1 VMKRLLPGILIALS
15 LLLSSCV
22 RINTGRTDG
31 TYFYPLEPFTG
42 VKVGDDV
49 FARIYVQQGEP
60 GIEITCDQNIRNHLY
75 GKILNG
81 VLHFGVK
88 KGVVPGASVD
98 MEVRIYTE
106 SLRYLE
112 VADNTPVGIHG
123 DVSGKLEIKLT
134 GHSNVRCNS
143 IDLDTLIMD
152 AAGGGAV
159 LKGKVRKAVINCSS
173 GASVKDFTLSIEDLI
188 IRMSGAS
195 RAEFTVNNTINADLR
210 GGSTFTY
217 RGDAYVQS
225 EKLSGGSVL
234 NKE

>member
-1 VMKRLLPGILIALS
+1 MKRLLPGILIALS
-15 LLLSSCV
+15 LILSSCA

-42 VKVGDDV
+42 VKVGDDI
-49 FARIYVQQGEP
+49 FTRIYVQEGEY
-60 GIEITCDQNIRNHLY
+60 GIEITCDENIRNHLY

-88 KGVVPGASVD
+88 KGVVPGTSVD
-98 MEVRIYTE
+98 MEVRIYTD
-106 SLRYLE
+106 SLSYLE
-112 VADNTPVGIHG
+112 VADNTPVGIYG
-123 DVSGKLEIKLT
+123 DVSGNLELKLT
-134 GHSNVRCNS
+134 GQSNVRCNS
-143 IDLDTLIMD
+143 LDLDNLTIN
-152 AAGGGAV
+152 AIGGGAV
-159 LKGKVRKAVINCSS
+159 LKGKAIKAVINCYS

-188 IRMSGAS
+188 IYMSGAS

-217 RGDAYVQS
+217 RGNAYVQS
-225 EKLSGGSVL
+225 EKLRGGSVL

>member
-1 VMKRLLPGILIALS
+1 MRRLFPGLLMALLLLLP
-15 LLLSSCV
+15 SCA
-22 RINTGRTDG
+22 RINTGMTDG

-49 FARIYVQQGEP
+49 FTRIYVQPGEP
-60 GIEITCDQNIRNHLY
+60 GIEITCDENLRNYIY

-81 VLHFGVK
+81 VLHFGIRSN
-88 KGVVPGASVD
+88 VVPGTSVD
-98 MEVRIYTE
+98 MEVRIYTD
-106 SLRYLE
+106 SLSYLE
-112 VADNTPVGIHG
+112 VTDNTRVGIYG
-123 DVSGKLEIKLT
+123 DVTGDLEIKLT

-143 IDLDTLIMD
+143 LDVDNLTIS
-152 AAGGGAV
+152 ATGGGAV
-159 LKGKVRKAVINCSS
+159 LKGKADKAVMKCFS
-173 GASVKDFTLSIEDLI
+173 GASVMDFNLSIEDLVI
-188 IRMSGAS
+188 YMSGAS
-195 RAEFTVNNTINADLR
+195 RAELTVNNTINADLR